1 MDVHTPSVR
10 SKNMRAIRNKD
21 TKPELCLR
29 KALHANGFRFRLCV
43 KNLPGTPDI
52 VLPKYHAVI
61 FVHGCFWHGHSCHL
75 FKWPSTRPEF
85 WREKIGRNRAND
97 HKATEA
103 LLASG
108 WRVGIVWEC
117 ATHGAGKNIEDVAQ
131 RLAGWLRSNATF
143 IEERE

>member
-1 MDVHTPSVR
+1 
-10 SKNMRAIRNKD
+10 MRAIRNKD
-21 TKPELCLR
+21 TKPELRLR

-43 KNLPGTPDI
+43 KELPGRPDI

-61 FVHGCFWHGHSCHL
+61 FVHGCFWHGHNCQY

-85 WREKIGRNRAND
+85 WREKIGRNRSND
-97 HKATEA
+97 LKAKKA

-117 ATHGAGKNIEDVAQ
+117 SVRDSVNSIDSVTQ
-131 RLAGWLRSNATF
+131 RLADWLRSNVEF
-143 IEERE
+143 IEERK